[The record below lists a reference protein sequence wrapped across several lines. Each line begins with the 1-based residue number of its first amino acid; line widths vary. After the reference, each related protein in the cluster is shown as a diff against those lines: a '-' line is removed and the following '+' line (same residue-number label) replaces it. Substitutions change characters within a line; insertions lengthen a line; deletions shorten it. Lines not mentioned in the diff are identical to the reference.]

1 MWYVWGNMME
11 YLGNKLRN
19 STKTSSVLIK
29 QMQTEQMKSFHLD
42 GVHAGKIY
50 DGTYTSI
57 NFN

>member
-1 MWYVWGNMME
+1 ME